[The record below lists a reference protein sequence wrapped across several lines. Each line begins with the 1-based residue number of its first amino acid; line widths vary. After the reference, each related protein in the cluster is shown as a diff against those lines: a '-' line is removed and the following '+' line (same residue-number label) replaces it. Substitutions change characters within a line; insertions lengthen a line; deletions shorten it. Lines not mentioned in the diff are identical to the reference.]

1 MDDLLRELSP
11 ITRSAWERIDDE
23 ARSALK
29 VTLAARKL
37 VDFVGP
43 QGWSFSA
50 VPLGRARALEQPPS
64 EGVQGALRL
73 VQPLVELRAPFR
85 LARAELDAIGRGA
98 RDVDLDAVRLAARA
112 LALAED
118 RAVFNGY
125 PAAHITGLC
134 EAAAADAVTLSPEY
148 EAYPASVAKALA
160 QLRSAGV
167 DGPYALALGPRCYAG
182 LTQTTTKGGYPVL
195 HHVQKLVEGP
205 LVWAP
210 AVDGAVLL
218 SLRGGDFELVVGRDV
233 SIGYLGHDRGHV
245 ELYLE
250 ESFTFRTLGP
260 EAAVPLRYAS

>member
-1 MDDLLRELSP
+1 MNGLLRELSP
-11 ITRSAWERIDDE
+11 ITREAWGRIDDE
-23 ARSALK
+23 ARGALK

-43 QGWSFSA
+43 RGWSFSA
-50 VPLGRARALEQPPS
+50 VPLGRARALEQPPA

-73 VQPLVELRAPFR
+73 VQPLVELRVPFR
-85 LARAELDAIGRGA
+85 LARAELDAIARGA
-98 RDVDLDAVRLAARA
+98 RDVELDPVRLAAQK

-118 RAVFNGY
+118 RAVFHGY
-125 PAAHITGLC
+125 AAGQITGIC
-134 EAAAADAVTLSPEY
+134 EAAAAATVSLTPEY

-160 QLRSAGV
+160 KLRTAGV

-233 SIGYLGHDRGHV
+233 SIGYLGHDGAHV

-250 ESFTFRTLGP
+250 ESFTFRALGP
-260 EAAVPLRYAS
+260 EAAVPLRYG